1 MILQLMRRAL
11 VSAGHDVIAV
21 SDGDTALA
29 QLEAAPVDLV
39 ITDIVMPGREGIELI
54 LEIRRR
60 FAALPVIAVSGG
72 QLPGGQDILDMAHR
86 LGAIRAL
93 AKPFRPRQLVDMVE
107 ICLA

>member
-1 MILQLMRRAL
+1 MVLELMRRAL
-11 VSAGHDVIAV
+11 ASAGHEVTTE
-21 SDGDTALA
+21 SDGDAALA
-29 QLEAAPVDLV
+29 RLEAAPFDLV

-60 FAALPVIAVSGG
+60 FATLPVIAVSGG
-72 QLPGGQDILDMAHR
+72 QLPGGQDILDIAHR

-107 ICLA
+107 TCLA